1 VQLPSLTGADSAG
14 GSLSAQVLDGVRYGL
29 DVCTGDARIVINLS
43 CGSFASPHDG
53 SSLIEQAPDE
63 LLRLVVPP
71 GDFTDTFVEV
81 WFDKGQPLDLLRAPA
96 CSGDDDGLLAI
107 TGRPVFEEDAQQPN
121 VRPDRRQRGRA
132 STNRR
137 RRPRSACPPDE
148 RARFKRRSR

>member
-53 SSLIEQAPDE
+53 SSLI
-63 LLRLVVPP
+63 
-71 GDFTDTFVEV
+71 
-81 WFDKGQPLDLLRAPA
+81 KGQPLDLLRAPA

-107 TGRPVFEEDAQQPN
+107 TGRPVFEEDAQQPD